1 MKQQEM
7 IKSIARRIDSEGGR
21 ALLVG
26 GCVRDEVLGLP
37 CYDIDCEVHG
47 LAPEQLRALL
57 EEFGEIDAS
66 GERFGI
72 FTIKGEGI
80 DFALPRREEKTGTGH
95 KDFVVSVDPDLSLE
109 ASAARRD
116 FTVNAIMRDALTGEY
131 VDPYGGMEDL
141 RNGILRAV
149 PGGQFEED
157 PLRVL
162 RGAQFAARFNLVP
175 DEETIESMRRMPLDS
190 LSGARIYA
198 EMKKALLM
206 AEHPD
211 IFFRVLEQA
220 DALGFWFSEL
230 AALRK
235 TPQNPLYH
243 PEGDAFEHTMLVL
256 NAAAEIRDHMRDPMV
271 FMLAVLTHDLGKAVS
286 TKLSD
291 KGAWQAIG
299 HEHTGIPL
307 CESMLSRLGAA
318 KADIAYAKNMC
329 ALHMRLHVCYYNKAR
344 ISRTNLL
351 FDESICPE
359 ELAWLVVC
367 DARGTDKPR
376 EAADL
381 EEAFIMERLK
391 AYKEAAARQM
401 PDARMLMALG
411 VEAGPKLKQALALAR
426 EHVLCGKE
434 RNMLQKKLQE
444 NIAYKESTDAD
455 VSVLF
460 HIQFDKNILSFHL
473 FAPALEGLHCPEGSF
488 VFKGLSIS
496 IPGILL

>member
-7 IKSIARRIDSEGGR
+7 IKSIARCIDSEGGL

-26 GCVRDEVLGLP
+26 GCVRDEILGLP

-47 LAPEQLRALL
+47 LAPEKLKALL
-57 EEFGEIDAS
+57 MEFGEIDAG
-66 GERFGI
+66 GERYGI
-72 FTIKGEGI
+72 FTIKGEGL
-80 DFALPRREEKTGTGH
+80 DFALPRREEKTGTRH
-95 KDFVVSVDPDLSLE
+95 KDFEVFSDPDLSPE
-109 ASAARRD
+109 AAAARRD

-141 RNGILRAV
+141 RHGVLRAV

-175 DEETIESMRRMPLDS
+175 DQATIESMRRMPLDS
-190 LSGARIYA
+190 LSSARVYG

-206 AEHPD
+206 AKHPD

-220 DALGFWFSEL
+220 DALNVWFPEL

-243 PEGDAFEHTMLVL
+243 PEGDAFEHTMLTL
-256 NAAAEIRDHMRDPMV
+256 NAAAQIKERMRNPLA

-286 TKLSD
+286 TKLND

-299 HEHTGIPL
+299 HEYTGIPL

-318 KADIAYAKNMC
+318 KEDIAYSKNMC
-329 ALHMRLHVCYYNKAR
+329 ALHMRLHVCYYNKSR
-344 ISRTNLL
+344 VSRTNVL
-351 FDESICPE
+351 FDESISPE

-367 DARGTDKPR
+367 DARGTGKPR
-376 EAADL
+376 EAADV
-381 EEAFIMERLK
+381 EEAFIMERLE
-391 AYKEAAARQM
+391 AYREAAAKPM
-401 PDARMLMALG
+401 PDGRMLMAMG

-426 EHVLCGKE
+426 ERVLCGEEAEKAAKE
-434 RNMLQKKLQE
+434 AARKYR
-444 NIAYKESTDAD
+444 A
-455 VSVLF
+455 
-460 HIQFDKNILSFHL
+460 
-473 FAPALEGLHCPEGSF
+473 
-488 VFKGLSIS
+488 
-496 IPGILL
+496 